1 MVVWTV
7 QMTCFYCLSLF
18 YINHSLVNSK
28 EEPMVAESDDLS
40 ALSHHQ
46 VTIILLPIKNQ
57 LRLNELISRETP
69 LFLQLL
75 QLSQ

>member
-1 MVVWTV
+1 
-7 QMTCFYCLSLF
+7 
-18 YINHSLVNSK
+18 
-28 EEPMVAESDDLS
+28 MVAESDDLS